1 MGRWIRKA
9 FPVAAGIFFLACGV
23 VPALLAGAAAAQERP
38 ASPPGPP
45 AVSGEKGGLL
55 GTGALAPAFRLPAAV
70 GEEFSYGGE
79 GSRNPLLLMFFSV
92 FCDPCRAVLP
102 VVQRIRERYGG
113 RGLEV
118 ACVSLDGQPL
128 GKTVAGS
135 VKQEGYTLRVL
146 LDEVDEHQ
154 GFRVADSYRVTEIPT
169 LYLLDGEGRIVFSRA
184 GRVREEELDK
194 LLQTVLRK

>member
-1 MGRWIRKA
+1 MRRWIRKVL
-9 FPVAAGIFFLACGV
+9 PSAAGIFSLACGV
-23 VPALLAGAAAAQERP
+23 VLALLAGAAVVRESP
-38 ASPPGPP
+38 ASLPGPP
-45 AVSGEKGGLL
+45 VASGETGGLL

-79 GSRNPLLLMFFSV
+79 GSRNPLLLTFFSV

-135 VKQEGYTLRVL
+135 VKQEGYTFRVL
-146 LDEVDEHQ
+146 LDEVDETQ

-169 LYLLDGEGRIVFSRA
+169 LYILDGEGRIVFSRA

-194 LLQTVLRK
+194 VLQTVLRK